1 MCILSMH
8 DSLLELET
16 FHVDHF
22 FFGFIQH
29 RHNNDIIKKFIERSS
44 IESLMNKKCNKYFK

>member
-44 IESLMNKKCNKYFK
+44 IESLMNEKCNKYF